1 MCVTFEEFFRRSLN
15 WIGIEIRNFLHI
27 FSTFGF
33 AASSNIRQQEENIY
47 FYIVGI
53 EKRIMYFKLV
63 CNFIICDYLICD
75 STL

>member
-53 EKRIMYFKLV
+53 VLELLHLYFYSKPQDTFEIDRRLR
-63 CNFIICDYLICD
+63 F
-75 STL
+75 

>member
-33 AASSNIRQQEENIY
+33 AASSNIRQQGENIY
-47 FYIVGI
+47 FYIVGMVL
-53 EKRIMYFKLV
+53 ELLHLYFYSKPQDTFEIDRRLR
-63 CNFIICDYLICD
+63 F
-75 STL
+75 

>member
-47 FYIVGI
+47 FYIVGMVL
-53 EKRIMYFKLV
+53 ELLHLYFCSKPQDTFEIDRRLR
-63 CNFIICDYLICD
+63 F
-75 STL
+75 